1 MKKIGSEIRFENNY
15 QTALQ
20 ELELLNKKPNKD
32 RAESVKTLIKEMDRC
47 IANIE
52 QTLLGNSKINKKD
65 A

>member
-32 RAESVKTLIKEMDRC
+32 RAESVKTLIK
-47 IANIE
+47 
-52 QTLLGNSKINKKD
+52 
-65 A
+65 